1 MATAT
6 KHMVMGLD
14 KIVNAAKKLAN
25 DPKVQ
30 EHLKSERAEQISD
43 SVLDKAAGAA
53 NSVTGGKH
61 EEKITRARDAADRA
75 IGTDGDPDQRGDSAP
90 RR

>member
-1 MATAT
+1 
-6 KHMVMGLD
+6 MGLG
-14 KIVNAAKKLAN
+14 KIVKTVKTLAN

-30 EHLKSERAEQISD
+30 QHLKSEKAEQISD

-53 NSVTGGKH
+53 NKVTGGKH

-75 IGTDGDPDQRGDSAP
+75 IGTDDDPDARPGSAP
-90 RR
+90 KQ